1 MSFDPTA
8 GERARALSERE
19 AVQAVLR
26 ERTARRRLHDRPLT
40 DPTAGERGRA
50 NHERPGEPLPITD
63 PTDPHY
69 GETLL

>member
-19 AVQAVLR
+19 AVRAALR
-26 ERTARRRLHDRPLT
+26 ERTARRDSPDRPLT

-50 NHERPGEPLPITD
+50 NHERPHEPLPITD
-63 PTDPHY
+63 PTDPRY
-69 GETLL
+69 GETAL